1 MPRKHITRS
10 LRFTLS
16 AVYTGL
22 FTLLLLGVG
31 LLFRHN
37 LVTKLDDQARDDLEQ
52 SWAVVKANLVINHD
66 TGQANYHPVWHF
78 DTNDEDENTISARIK
93 SVYVIADENGKPL
106 GDAYSSTYE

>member
-1 MPRKHITRS
+1 MAKPRKIARG

-37 LVTKLDDQARDDLEQ
+37 LVTKLDAQAREDLDQ
-52 SWAVVKANLVINHD
+52 SWAVVKANLRIEHD
-66 TGQANYHPVWHF
+66 TGLPNYHPVWYF
-78 DTNDEDENTISARIK
+78 DTNDPDEATIAARIQ
-93 SVYVIADENGKPL
+93 SVYVIADEKGKPFPNF
-106 GDAYSSTYE
+106 